1 MKRIVLLLLST
12 IAFYSAMCQDI
23 SGKWKGVVRVK
34 KTKFHVVFHFVK
46 TPNGYITTL
55 DSPDYGAKGYP
66 INSVKVNHGQLEM
79 AMSIIRI
86 EYSGK
91 IQPNA
96 IHGALKYNGRHYPMW
111 LTRVTDPVPDTKVKP
126 GKPAYGFYTENVTFL
141 NPKSKILLA
150 GTLTLPKKTGNYP
163 IVVLISGNGP
173 DDRDAEK
180 FLHRPFQVLAEY
192 LTMNGVGVLR
202 YDDRGV
208 GQSKGEFRTATT
220 DDFKSDVESA
230 LEYLK
235 KRPEIDKKKI
245 ALIGHGEGGLI
256 ASMIASKSSEIKC
269 IAMLGAP
276 GMRGDNLMIL
286 QAQSIATA
294 SGAPDEDVMKIN
306 KIYTKAFRIISD
318 STDKRVMKEDVTDFL
333 NMSFKRI
340 PESNGK
346 PRGMSFDQYIDTKV
360 DELTNPWMLSYIKI
374 DPVDYFETVKC
385 PVLVLHGEK
394 DLEVPTESNILSIKN
409 AFNKAQNNE
418 VVIKVLPKLNH
429 LMQECKTGL
438 PSEYPSIPE
447 IISTSALDEVSDW
460 VNAQMTK

>member
-34 KTKFHVVFHFVK
+34 KTKFNVVFRFVK

-79 AMSIIRI
+79 AMSIVRI

-91 IQPNA
+91 ILSNA
-96 IHGALKYNGRHYPMW
+96 IHGSLAFNGRHYPMW

-126 GKPAYGFYTENVTFL
+126 AKPAYSFYTENVTFI

-150 GTLTLPKKTGNYP
+150 GTLTLPKKTGNFP
-163 IVVLISGNGP
+163 IVVLVSGYGP

-180 FLHRPFQVLAEY
+180 YLHKPFQVLAEY
-192 LTMNGVGVLR
+192 LTMNGIGVLR

-220 DDFKSDVESA
+220 EDFKTDVESA
-230 LEYLK
+230 MEYLK
-235 KRPEIDKKKI
+235 KRPEVDKKKMS
-245 ALIGHGEGGLI
+245 LIGQGEGGLI
-256 ASMIASKSSEIKC
+256 AAMIASKSNDIKC

-276 GMRGDNLMIL
+276 GMRGDNLMIHK
-286 QAQSIATA
+286 ARTIAAA
-294 SGAPDEDVMKIN
+294 SGASEEDVVKIN
-306 KIYTKAFRIISD
+306 KIYSKTFRIITD
-318 STDKRVMKEDVTDFL
+318 SLETRVMKEEVTDFL
-333 NMSFKRI
+333 NMSFKKI
-340 PESNGK
+340 PLSNGK
-346 PRGMSFDQYIDTKV
+346 PKGMSFDQYVDTKV
-360 DELTNPWMLSYIKI
+360 DELTNPWMLQYIKI
-374 DPVDYFETVKC
+374 DPAAYFETVKC

-394 DLEVPTESNILSIKN
+394 DLEVPTELNTLAIKN

-418 VVIKVLPKLNH
+418 VTIKVLPKLNH
-429 LMQECKTGL
+429 LFQECKTGL
-438 PSEYPSIPE
+438 PDEYPSITE
-447 IISTSALDEVSDW
+447 IISTSALDELSEW
-460 VNAQMTK
+460 FNNQMAK